1 MPTTTSRVTPSGEA
15 MRPRK
20 RLKLAPDF
28 VETLAQAEISIA
40 QLTRESKVSETTIY
54 QLRNPSLHP
63 ERKGGMQRTT
73 AWKLANAFARLTQRE
88 PKDAYALLIVEET
101 EPPAIDGND
110 HR

>member
-1 MPTTTSRVTPSGEA
+1 MPTTTSRVTPSGGA
-15 MRPRK
+15 MRPRT

-28 VETLAQAEISIA
+28 AETLAQAEISIA

-54 QLRNPSLHP
+54 HLRNPSLHP

-88 PKDAYALLIVEET
+88 PQTAYEMLIIEEPLLPTTDES
-101 EPPAIDGND
+101 
-110 HR
+110 